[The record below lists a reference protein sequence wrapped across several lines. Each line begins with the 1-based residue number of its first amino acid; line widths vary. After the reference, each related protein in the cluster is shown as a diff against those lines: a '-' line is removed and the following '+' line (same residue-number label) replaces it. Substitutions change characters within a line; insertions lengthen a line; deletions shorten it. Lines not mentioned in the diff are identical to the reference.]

1 MCERIYH
8 YFLITFFILSL
19 LLPCALIF
27 LTFETPDF
35 PTKYNNYFTILCGI
49 ECLFIVA
56 QIGFYAKIRNCFA
69 KEKNK
74 ENNLTDYEKSLI

>member
-19 LLPCALIF
+19 LLPFSLII
-27 LTFETPDF
+27 LTFEIPDF

-49 ECLFIVA
+49 EGLFIVA
-56 QIGFYAKIRNCFA
+56 QIGFYAKIINCFR

-74 ENNLTDYEKSLI
+74 ENSLTDYEKSLI

>member
-1 MCERIYH
+1 MCKRIYQ

-19 LLPCALIF
+19 LLPFALII
-27 LTFETPDF
+27 LTFEIPDF
-35 PTKYNNYFTILCGI
+35 PTKYNTYFIILCGI

-56 QIGFYAKIRNCFA
+56 QMGFYAKIRNCFR

-74 ENNLTDYEKSLI
+74 ENSLTDYEKSLI

>member
-19 LLPCALIF
+19 LLPFSLII
-27 LTFETPDF
+27 LTFEIPDF
-35 PTKYNNYFTILCGI
+35 PTKYNTYFTILCGI
-49 ECLFIVA
+49 ECLFVLA
-56 QIGFYAKIRNCFA
+56 QMGFYAKIRYCFE

-74 ENNLTDYEKSLI
+74 ENSLTDYEKSLI